1 MSFLTEPWCHS
12 GELAAS
18 LLGNRRQ
25 RSNGLRTLSI
35 Q

>member
-1 MSFLTEPWCHS
+1 MSFLAGPWCHA

-18 LLGNRRQ
+18 LLGNRRR
-25 RSNGLRTLSI
+25 RSDGERTLSS